1 MSQKLLKPAV
11 VPQGITMKPV
21 FNGVLFFKKI
31 KIELCSDGIK
41 GDVGLLNTPKVL
53 TLSKSLKDV
62 PFIMLLF
69 RLSKKI

>member
-41 GDVGLLNTPKVL
+41 GDVGLLNTPKEFVG
-53 TLSKSLKDV
+53 KNAYVVICKGD
-62 PFIMLLF
+62 I
-69 RLSKKI
+69 K